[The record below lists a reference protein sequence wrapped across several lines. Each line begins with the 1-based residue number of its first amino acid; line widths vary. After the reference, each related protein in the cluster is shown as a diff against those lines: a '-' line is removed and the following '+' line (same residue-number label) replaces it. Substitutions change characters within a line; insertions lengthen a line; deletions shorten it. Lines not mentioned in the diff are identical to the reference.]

1 MKKLTALAT
10 AGIFVLALQGPGWAQ
25 KEVKPPPTPPM
36 LEGNRPLAQPQTQEP
51 AAPKKLE
58 EEQAK
63 PKGKGKAGKKNQHLA
78 KSKKSGGKKTAATK
92 PKSLKTAKKKRQA
105 ATP

>member
-10 AGIFVLALQGPGWAQ
+10 AGIFVLALQGPGGAQ
-25 KEVKPPPTPPM
+25 KEVQPPPVPPM
-36 LEGNRPLAQPQTQEP
+36 LEGNRPLVQPQTRES
-51 AAPKKLE
+51 AAPQKLE

-63 PKGKGKAGKKNQHLA
+63 PKATAGKKNQRLA
-78 KSKKSGGKKTAATK
+78 KSKKSRGKKTAATK
-92 PKSLKTAKKKRQA
+92 PKGLKTAKKKRQA